1 MPISRPVKLLTPI
14 IIAFISLPAFCLQE
28 GYASWYGGKFNGRLT
43 SSGEIFDTNVRTAA
57 HRTLPFGSIVKVV
70 NLENGK
76 STVVRINDRGPFVEG
91 RIIDLSRAAAEELGM
106 VSQGV
111 AKVSVQVLDL
121 KRSKDLYIIQVGS
134 YSQEKNAEATL
145 RILED
150 AGFAVFIEK
159 NPAGIMRVQVTGIAE
174 KDIPSARS
182 RLEAL
187 GFRNQ
192 LVKKDIDEKAAP

>member
-1 MPISRPVKLLTPI
+1 MPISRTVKLLTPI
-14 IIAFISLPAFCLQE
+14 IIAFFSLPAFCLQE

-43 SSGEIFDTNVRTAA
+43 SSGEVFDTNVKTAA

-70 NLENGK
+70 NLENGR

-111 AKVSVQVLDL
+111 AKVSVEVMDL
-121 KRSKDLYIIQVGS
+121 KRSKDLYVIQVGS
-134 YSQEKNAEATL
+134 YSQEKNAEATRKRL
-145 RILED
+145 VE
-150 AGFAVFIEK
+150 AGFVVSLEK
-159 NPAGIMRVQVTGIAE
+159 NPAGIMRVQIKGITE
-174 KDIPSARS
+174 KDVPGTRS

-187 GFRNQ
+187 GFRNPM
-192 LVKKDIDEKAAP
+192 VRKDTNEKAAP

>member
-14 IIAFISLPAFCLQE
+14 VIAFISLPAFCLQE

-43 SSGEIFDTNVRTAA
+43 SSGEVFDTNVRTAA

-134 YSQEKNAEATL
+134 YSQEKNAEATR

-159 NPAGIMRVQVTGIAE
+159 NQDGIMRVQVTGIAE

-182 RLEAL
+182 RLETL

-192 LVKKDIDEKAAP
+192 LVKKDIDGNAAP

>member
-192 LVKKDIDEKAAP
+192 LVKKDIDGNAAP